1 MDCELLLLS
10 NLSYKS
16 LGEMIERITNELAN
30 AEVSVNCNEEE
41 IIIGSEYF
49 SLALEIEDTSDI
61 SFVRNHY
68 NLDVNVCLRVQ
79 LFSNTFYLGLE
90 LLFKMMG
97 KLMKQIDGNLLFLE
111 DGSDQL
117 LRKEN
122 GELIINKD
130 LNQYQTKYLS
140 TSLLSLLDHPYTEK
154 KLSN

>member
-1 MDCELLLLS
+1 MDCELFLLS